1 MPQSSFFEKDRAAID
16 TVDTTCPK
24 TLTVED
30 EEDERCP
37 TESWKTLSYEDH
49 ATATAT
55 IKSTLW
61 ITEFEF
67 TTIQVTDSERIPWT
81 TRPDELHASTATP
94 MGTPV
99 VTHFV
104 TSRSTVSEDT
114 MKLSSEVIQCLLAV
128 VFVGSMLWLATFWR
142 GKSAFRTLCVLS
154 PTFAPSVLIYWLRPQ
169 LHTLDLGWASSNVL
183 LTTIAA
189 TSFLAASLLVL
200 DVTGVTTLLYE
211 LFDVLRRWRH
221 ADGWK
226 FGWGWTSDARA
237 GARREFTSTH
247 PAATCPTGR
256 DPLPGIPRCGSY
268 L

>member
-1 MPQSSFFEKDRAAID
+1 MSVHCQNDIAVCPLLCTTPLPSMPQSYFFEKDRAAID

-37 TESWKTLSYEDH
+37 TESWKTLSYEHH

-67 TTIQVTDSERIPWT
+67 TTIQVTDSERITWT

-142 GKSAFRTLCVLS
+142 GWVTYQLGLASS
-154 PTFAPSVLIYWLRPQ
+154 PLWLGRRLTRAVARAPSVPC
-169 LHTLDLGWASSNVL
+169 AS
-183 LTTIAA
+183 
-189 TSFLAASLLVL
+189 
-200 DVTGVTTLLYE
+200 Y
-211 LFDVLRRWRH
+211 H
-221 ADGWK
+221 Q
-226 FGWGWTSDARA
+226 
-237 GARREFTSTH
+237 
-247 PAATCPTGR
+247 
-256 DPLPGIPRCGSY
+256 PLPRQSLSTG
-268 L
+268 